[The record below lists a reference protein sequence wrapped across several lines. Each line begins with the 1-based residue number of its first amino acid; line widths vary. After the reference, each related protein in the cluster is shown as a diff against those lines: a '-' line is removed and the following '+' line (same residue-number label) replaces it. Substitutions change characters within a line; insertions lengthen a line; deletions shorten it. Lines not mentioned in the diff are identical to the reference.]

1 MNIKGLDYNTQRS
14 ALILPEYGRE
24 VQRMVDYA
32 CSLEEKGQRQA
43 CAERIVKIMAT
54 KVTQTSDN
62 TSFKRM
68 LWDHLYL
75 MSGKQLDI
83 EWPFDLSAAENI
95 QQKPEP
101 LPLPKTQGRLGMR
114 HYGRLIT
121 KMLDAIREI
130 PEGPQRDNLIHR
142 AANQMKH
149 NLVSWGHG
157 SMDDERV
164 ANDIARMTEGEV
176 NLNLNNFRFSK
187 KSINSV
193 DDQVPA
199 NGGKR
204 KRKQ

>member
-24 VQRMVDYA
+24 VQRM
-32 CSLEEKGQRQA
+32 
-43 CAERIVKIMAT
+43 VKIMAT

-204 KRKQ
+204 KRKK

>member
-1 MNIKGLDYNTQRS
+1 
-14 ALILPEYGRE
+14 
-24 VQRMVDYA
+24 
-32 CSLEEKGQRQA
+32 
-43 CAERIVKIMAT
+43 MAT

-204 KRKQ
+204 KRKK